1 LKQRKYFLAADI
13 LVVDDQP
20 NNLSLLAAMLA
31 GHGFHPRPAI
41 NGQIALNAAFGQPPD
56 LILLDVRMAGMD
68 GYEVCR
74 RLKADARTRDIPVLF
89 LSALESVDDKV
100 KAFEAGGMDYITKPF
115 QEMEVITRIQA
126 HLALA
131 EARRQATEQAALA
144 ERQRLGR
151 ELHDSV
157 TQSLTSLGLYIK
169 GWQWRVD
176 RASQDEVRQ
185 WLDQLGGIAAQT
197 LKELRLLLYQL
208 EPAVEEEPDLES
220 ALRRRLDAVEQRA
233 QVKARLEVK
242 GKLSLPPGAA
252 HELLAIIQEAL
263 NNSLKH
269 ACAAGVLIAIECQ
282 GRAVRVKVEDNGV
295 GFSLAEAEAGGG
307 MGIRTMRARAASLG
321 GTLEIMT
328 RPGSGTQVMVALP
341 GEEASN
347 G

>member
-1 LKQRKYFLAADI
+1 
-13 LVVDDQP
+13 VDDQA
-20 NNLSLLAAMLA
+20 NNLSLLVAMLE

-89 LSALESVDDKV
+89 LSALESVEDKV
-100 KAFEAGGMDYITKPF
+100 KAFEAGGLDYITKPF
-115 QEMEVITRIQA
+115 QELEVITRINT

-131 EARRQATEQAALA
+131 EARRQVAEQAMLE

-157 TQSLTSLGLYIK
+157 TQSLSSLALYIK

-176 RASQDEVRQ
+176 QASKEEVRQ
-185 WLDQLGGIAAQT
+185 WLDQLSGIAAQT

-208 EPAVEEEPDLES
+208 EPPGAGEPDLES
-220 ALRRRLDAVEQRA
+220 ALSRRLDAVEQRA

-242 GKLSLPPGAA
+242 GKLTLSPAEA
-252 HELLAIIQEAL
+252 HELYAIIQEAL

-269 ACAAGVLIAIECQ
+269 ACASAVVVSIDSEG
-282 GRAVRVKVEDNGV
+282 GGVRVKIEDNGV

-307 MGIRTMRARAASLG
+307 MGIKTMLARAARLG
-321 GTLEIMT
+321 GSLEITT
-328 RPGSGTQVMVALP
+328 RPGGGTKVLVELP
-341 GEEASN
+341 QEET
-347 G
+347 

>member
-1 LKQRKYFLAADI
+1 MTGDI
-13 LVVDDQP
+13 LVVDDQA
-20 NNLSLLAAMLA
+20 NNLSLLVAMLA

-68 GYEVCR
+68 GYEVCQ
-74 RLKADARTRDIPVLF
+74 RLKADERTRDIPVLF
-89 LSALESVDDKV
+89 LSALESVEDKV
-100 KAFEAGGMDYITKPF
+100 RAFEAGGVDYITKPF
-115 QEMEVITRIQA
+115 QELEVITRIQT
-126 HLALA
+126 HLALV
-131 EARRQATEQAALA
+131 EARRQVAEQATLA

-157 TQSLTSLGLYIK
+157 SQSLSSLALYIK

-176 RASQDEVRQ
+176 QASKDEVHQ

-208 EPAVEEEPDLES
+208 EPAGDEEMDLES

-242 GKLSLPPGAA
+242 GQLALAPAAA
-252 HELLAIIQEAL
+252 HELYAIIQEAL

-269 ACAAGVLIAIECQ
+269 ACASALLVSINSQ
-282 GRAVRVKVEDNGV
+282 GSRVQVKIEDNGV
-295 GFSLAEAEAGGG
+295 GFSLPEAEAGGG
-307 MGIRTMRARAASLG
+307 MGIKTMRARAARLG
-321 GTLEIMT
+321 GKLAIAT
-328 RPGSGTQVMVALP
+328 RPGGGTQVLVELP
-341 GEEASN
+341 GEEV
-347 G
+347 

>member
-1 LKQRKYFLAADI
+1 LTTGI
-13 LVVDDQP
+13 LIVDDQA
-20 NNLSLLAAMLA
+20 NNLSLLMAMLE

-74 RLKADARTRDIPVLF
+74 RLKADVLTRDIPVLF
-89 LSALESVDDKV
+89 LSALESVEDKV

-115 QEMEVITRIQA
+115 QELEVITRIKT

-131 EARRQATEQAALA
+131 EARRQVAEQAMLE

-157 TQSLTSLGLYIK
+157 TQSLSSLALYIK

-176 RASQDEVRQ
+176 QASKEEIRQ
-185 WLDQLGGIAAQT
+185 WLELLGGIAAAQT
-197 LKELRLLLYQL
+197 LKELRLLLYPL
-208 EPAVEEEPDLES
+208 EPPGAGRTDLES
-220 ALRRRLDAVEQRA
+220 ALRRQLDAVEQRA

-242 GKLSLPPGAA
+242 GKLAFSPAAA
-252 HELLAIIQEAL
+252 HELYALIQEAL

-269 ACAAGVLIAIECQ
+269 ACASAVVVSIESES
-282 GRAVRVKVEDNGV
+282 GAVRVKIEDNGV

-307 MGIRTMRARAASLG
+307 MGIKTMRARAARLG
-321 GTLEIMT
+321 GSLAITT
-328 RPGSGTQVMVALP
+328 RPGGGTKVLVAIA
-341 GEEASN
+341 EEEV
-347 G
+347 